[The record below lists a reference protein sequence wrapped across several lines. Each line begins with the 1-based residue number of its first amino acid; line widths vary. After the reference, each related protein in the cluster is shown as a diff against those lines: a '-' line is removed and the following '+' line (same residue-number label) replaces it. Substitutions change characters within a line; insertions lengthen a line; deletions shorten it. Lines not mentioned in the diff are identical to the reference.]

1 MRLRYLIAFT
11 LIFTSVVA
19 NFGMPKKVIDQIRMI
34 TVAGYDYVD
43 EETIQ
48 GTVVSPMFLQQN
60 QLKDLVFTDTASMIY
75 ENRGKLNAQASEELF
90 NGKLEVA
97 LFNDELAKTGLR
109 NSVDYLLRDPSIG
122 SRLYM
127 GVVEGSAYELLNSVN
142 SDKGAGIYLSDLIDH
157 NVHYG
162 NVPQTNLKQFSSSL
176 KASTYDPFLPM
187 LTLEKG
193 VPSIKGI
200 AFFDDDK
207 FVDSIPITDA
217 NIFKMLY
224 QDFKNGQHNL
234 ITDTYKASIQNIN
247 GTRDF
252 HVSNKKGNINVT
264 IDVRLT
270 GVVREYTKESL
281 TKRIP
286 SFEKDLKDDFTK
298 KANKLIKQFQE
309 LNIDPL
315 GIKEHVRSSIRG
327 YNQKQFKEKY
337 QTLPIEVKMKFKVT
351 ESGTRR

>member
-1 MRLRYLIAFT
+1 MSLRYIIAFT
-11 LIFTSVVA
+11 LIFTSIIA

-34 TVAGYDYVD
+34 TVSGYDYID
-43 EETIQ
+43 EDTIQ

-60 QLKDLVFTDTASMIY
+60 QLKDLLFTDTASMIY

-97 LFNDELAKTGLR
+97 FFNDEMARKGLN

-142 SDKGAGIYLSDLIDH
+142 SDKGAGVYLSDLIEH
-157 NVHYG
+157 NVQYG
-162 NVPQTNLKQFSSSL
+162 NIPQTNLKQFSSSL
-176 KASTYDPFLPM
+176 KSPTYDPFLPM

-193 VPSIKGI
+193 IPSIKGI

-207 FVDSIPITDA
+207 FVESIPITDA

-224 QDFKNGQHNL
+224 QNFNDGQYNL
-234 ITDTYKASIQNIN
+234 VTDTYKASIQNIDA
-247 GTRDF
+247 TRKF
-252 HVSNKKGNINVT
+252 HVTDKKGSINVT

-270 GVVREYTKESL
+270 GVVREYTKENL
-281 TKRIP
+281 TKNIP
-286 SFEKDLKDDFTK
+286 SFEKDLKQDFKK

-315 GIKEHVRSSIRG
+315 GIEEHVRSSIRG
-327 YNQKQFKEKY
+327 YNKKKFKEKY
-337 QTLPIEVKMKFKVT
+337 QTLPIKVKINFKVT